1 MRLCAG
7 DGDVSCGGKGGNM
20 RSLFS
25 PVCRAK
31 NNEEYR
37 EVLKKRRFRFGLF
50 ILAGL
55 ATEAVVLYVHYCTEI
70 GISEYHLGFL
80 LGLGAGMALGGVVG
94 ILKIRRRLKDE
105 EKLKEVRLKETD
117 ERELELDSMA
127 LRGTARIL
135 LGVLYV
141 LLILGGIFASDLLL
155 WLSWGLIILYL
166 LSFAL
171 FRKYYESKF

>member
-1 MRLCAG
+1 
-7 DGDVSCGGKGGNM
+7 M

-37 EVLKKRRFRFGLF
+37 EVLGKRRFRFFLF

-55 ATEAVVLYVHYCTEI
+55 ATEAVALYVHFCTEI

-80 LGLGAGMALGGVVG
+80 LGLGAGLVIGGAAG
-94 ILKIRRRLKDE
+94 ILKIRRRLRDE
-105 EKLKEVRLKETD
+105 EKLKELRLRETD
-117 ERELELDSMA
+117 ERELGLDSMA

-135 LGVLYV
+135 LGVMYV
-141 LLILGGIFASDLLL
+141 LLVLGGILANDMLL
-155 WLSWGLIILYL
+155 WLSWGLIIIFL

-171 FRKYYESKF
+171 LRKYYESKF